1 MATRGK
7 AFRDFKN
14 SLSSNAEYVQK
25 IKNQNFENLRM
36 LNQGKITDKYLR
48 WKY

>member
-7 AFRDFKN
+7 GFREFN
-14 SLSSNAEYVQK
+14 YSLTSNAEYVQK
-25 IKNQNFENLRM
+25 LKNQNFENL

-48 WKY
+48 WDY

>member
-7 AFRDFKN
+7 AFREFKN

-25 IKNQNFENLRM
+25 IKNQSFENLCM